1 MRSLKYSTSVVTTAF
16 IHFLPSGSIS
26 VIELHLLNQVDHNG
40 AHLRF
45 RLYCPLLLEVLEF
58 FLNKRAQQMIGS
70 GFHLG
75 SQSVGCLLSKENILP
90 TVHRLKRVNLF
101 DNEGVVLRRQKER
114 TSTSTL
120 RCTFLRAL
128 QVFVRGTVEH
138 SQLL

>member
-1 MRSLKYSTSVVTTAF
+1 MGYLLIKEDVLPTA
-16 IHFLPSGSIS
+16 HSM
-26 VIELHLLNQVDHNG
+26 
-40 AHLRF
+40 
-45 RLYCPLLLEVLEF
+45 
-58 FLNKRAQQMIGS
+58 KRA
-70 GFHLG
+70 
-75 SQSVGCLLSKENILP
+75 
-90 TVHRLKRVNLF
+90 NLF